1 VPQKETAFWKREF
14 WPLFSLV
21 AIAAFCFTPTL
32 DPVLAGQLYPKSL
45 YEFGRFLSNGFW
57 NSYIFVTI
65 VVLLLP
71 YGRFFSGE
79 KGKKVRTFWWVLDVA
94 ATTFLF
100 ITTTKFLTQA
110 PRPNGQPSGFISGH
124 TAFAI
129 GLAFLVKETY
139 PKLTPLWFI
148 MALAVAWS
156 RIEEHAHFP
165 YQVVLGEITG
175 LCIGWGVSR
184 MVNGIIVPRLV
195 RRIKPKP
202 VRA

>member
-1 VPQKETAFWKREF
+1 MPQKENAFWKREI

-21 AIAAFCFTPTL
+21 AIAVFCFTPTVA
-32 DPVLAGQLYPKSL
+32 PSL
-45 YEFGRFLSNGFW
+45 GARLFPPSAYEFGRFLSNGFW
-57 NSYIFVTI
+57 NSYIFTTI

-71 YGRFFSGE
+71 YGRFFRGGTSQ
-79 KGKKVRTFWWVLDVA
+79 KGRTFWWVLDVA
-94 ATTFLF
+94 LTTFL
-100 ITTTKFLTQA
+100 IVTGTKLLTQA

-139 PKLTPLWFI
+139 PKLAPFWFI
-148 MALAVAWS
+148 MAVAVAWS

-184 MVNGIIVPRLV
+184 LVNGLIIPRLV
-195 RRIKPKP
+195 RRFRPGAA
-202 VRA
+202 RA